1 LAKFEQGVP
10 PDRERGDRASLARE
24 PDAEGQLKATHMMD
38 THPRAE
44 LHIPF
49 SDPKA
54 TATPWAR
61 ARGVLEKAGVFWL
74 STIRPDG
81 RPHVTPLVAVW
92 VDGSLY
98 FCTGPDEVK
107 AKNLARNARC
117 ILTTGCNAFRKG
129 LDVVVEGEVGV
140 VTDEP
145 LLRRLV
151 AIWKRKYDD
160 FWHFEVRDGA
170 FHHEAGKALVFGWRR
185 PRHLRTV
192 AAGCTARRGTA
203 SRRTDRLELDVLLG
217 RAPLVASGGHKRA
230 GRASWRLL
238 DDGIG
243 NPEF

>member
-1 LAKFEQGVP
+1 MV
-10 PDRERGDRASLARE
+10 
-24 PDAEGQLKATHMMD
+24 D

-44 LHIPF
+44 LHVPF

-74 STIRPDG
+74 STVRPDG

-151 AIWKRKYDD
+151 ATWKRKYDD

-170 FHHEAGKALVFGWRR
+170 FHHEAGKALVFEVAPNKAFAYSRGRKYSATRYRFQANGSARTRR
-185 PRHLRTV
+185 PSRKG
-192 AAGCTARRGTA
+192 AARGIRRATRGRVERPGT
-203 SRRTDRLELDVLLG
+203 R
-217 RAPLVASGGHKRA
+217 KR
-230 GRASWRLL
+230 G
-238 DDGIG
+238 
-243 NPEF
+243 

>member
-1 LAKFEQGVP
+1 
-10 PDRERGDRASLARE
+10 
-24 PDAEGQLKATHMMD
+24 MMD

-44 LHIPF
+44 LHTPF

-61 ARGVLEKAGVFWL
+61 ARGILEKAGVFWL
-74 STIRPDG
+74 STVRPDG

-160 FWHFEVRDGA
+160 FWQFEVRDGA
-170 FHHEAGKALVFGWRR
+170 FHHEAGKALVFKVAPNKAFAYSRGRVYSATRYRFQANGSARARR
-185 PRHLRTV
+185 PPRKGATRSI
-192 AAGCTARRGTA
+192 RRAT
-203 SRRTDRLELDVLLG
+203 RG
-217 RAPLVASGGHKRA
+217 RVERPGGA
-230 GRASWRLL
+230 
-238 DDGIG
+238 
-243 NPEF
+243 

>member
-1 LAKFEQGVP
+1 
-10 PDRERGDRASLARE
+10 
-24 PDAEGQLKATHMMD
+24 MD
-38 THPRAE
+38 TYPRAE
-44 LHIPF
+44 LHVPF

-74 STIRPDG
+74 STVRPDG

-129 LDVVVEGEVGV
+129 LECRRGEVGV
-140 VTDEP
+140 VTTT
-145 LLRRLV
+145 RAGV
-151 AIWKRKYDD
+151 WKRKYDD

-170 FHHEAGKALVFGWRR
+170 FHHEAGKALVFEVAPNKVFAYSRGRMYSATRYRFRADGSARARR
-185 PRHLRTV
+185 PSRE
-192 AAGCTARRGTA
+192 RRR
-203 SRRTDRLELDVLLG
+203 SWH
-217 RAPLVASGGHKRA
+217 SKGHERA
-230 GRASWRLL
+230 GRASRNTEGWLIGYSFL
-238 DDGIG
+238 VEYPPGSCGGAAAEHGIRIE
-243 NPEF
+243 PSTSKETPVLSCAQL

>member
-1 LAKFEQGVP
+1 
-10 PDRERGDRASLARE
+10 
-24 PDAEGQLKATHMMD
+24 MD
-38 THPRAE
+38 TYPRAE
-44 LHIPF
+44 LHVPF

-74 STIRPDG
+74 STVRPDG

-140 VTDEP
+140 VTDEL

-170 FHHEAGKALVFGWRR
+170 FHHEAGKALVFEVAPNKVFAYSRGRMYSATRYRFRADGSARARR
-185 PRHLRTV
+185 PSRKG
-192 AAGCTARRGTA
+192 AARGIRRATSGRVERPGT
-203 SRRTDRLELDVLLG
+203 RK
-217 RAPLVASGGHKRA
+217 GG
-230 GRASWRLL
+230 
-238 DDGIG
+238 
-243 NPEF
+243 